1 MITCW
6 LRIAQASRS
15 MDRDEDN
22 HNPLALRGDIRAP
35 LTDTGHLLV

>member
-1 MITCW
+1 
-6 LRIAQASRS
+6 
-15 MDRDEDN
+15 MDRDEDHN